1 MVESKRI
8 RRNKLNKTAG
18 EYHFTRLETVVF
30 GVGKGES
37 LGRELARREA
47 KRALIVTGKTLGH
60 SKLLD
65 KVKNAAGPAIA
76 GVFTGAAQHVPSHT
90 VTELVAEARRVGADA
105 MVSFGGGSPIDT
117 VKNAAW
123 QLMGGRA
130 GSRIVDFSAAATETA
145 GGRGI
150 LHIAMPTTLSAGEFT
165 PGGGV
170 TDESTKV
177 KGGVADPR
185 LQAKVVILDP
195 ALTVE
200 TPAWLW
206 ASTGMRALDHAVEGS
221 YSTRHQLVTDTLAA
235 RAIAILTEH
244 LLPSLQTDG
253 DNENELEHR
262 MQCQLGAW
270 LSIFGMSNTRSGIS
284 HALGH
289 QIGPMWNVPHG
300 VTSCITLP
308 HVMRFMA
315 EVAADRFEPI
325 AEGFGVRFDARS
337 PRSAAMECADRA
349 AKFIGKFEVP
359 TRLRDVGVPR
369 EEISR
374 IAGTVLE
381 EVKRANTVGAEVTL
395 EQLIAILD
403 AAY

>member
-1 MVESKRI
+1 M
-8 RRNKLNKTAG
+8 NKTAG

-30 GVGKGES
+30 GVGKVES
-37 LGRELARREA
+37 LGRELTRRGA
-47 KRALIVTGKTLGH
+47 KRALIVTGKTLGR

-65 KVKNAAGPAIA
+65 KVKDAAGAALA
-76 GVFTGAAQHVPSHT
+76 GVFTGASQHVPSQT
-90 VTELVAEARRVGADA
+90 VTDLVAEARRVGADA

-123 QLMGGRA
+123 QLIGGRA
-130 GSRIVDFSAAATETA
+130 GSRTIDFATGVA
-145 GGRGI
+145 DGAGRGEF
-150 LHIAMPTTLSAGEFT
+150 LHIAIPTTLSAGEFT
-165 PGGGV
+165 PAGGV

-185 LQAKVVILDP
+185 LQARSVILDP
-195 ALTVE
+195 SLTIE

-235 RAIAILTEH
+235 RAIALLNAH
-244 LLPSLQTDG
+244 LLPSLQTHDA
-253 DNENELEHR
+253 DELEHR
-262 MQCQLGAW
+262 LQCQLAAW
-270 LSIFGMSNTRSGIS
+270 LSIFGMSNTRGGIS

-315 EVAADRFEPI
+315 DVAADRFAPI
-325 AEGFGVRFDARS
+325 ADGFDIRFDARN
-337 PRSAAMECADRA
+337 PRSSAMECADRT
-349 AKFIGKFEVP
+349 AKFIAKFEVP

-395 EQLIAILD
+395 DQLVGILN

>member
-1 MVESKRI
+1 MD
-8 RRNKLNKTAG
+8 KTSG

-30 GVGKGES
+30 GAGKVEA
-37 LGRELARREA
+37 LGRELARRGA
-47 KRALIVTGKTLGH
+47 KRALIVTGKTLGR

-65 KVKNAAGPAIA
+65 KVKSAVGPALA
-76 GVFTGAAQHVPSHT
+76 GVFAGAAQHVPSQT

-130 GSRIVDFSAAATETA
+130 GSRTIDFSGTTA
-145 GGRGI
+145 DKGGGEI
-150 LHIAMPTTLSAGEFT
+150 LHIAIPTTLSAGEFT
-165 PGGGV
+165 PAGGV

-185 LQAKVVILDP
+185 LQARAVILDP
-195 ALTVE
+195 TLSIE

-235 RAIAILTEH
+235 RAIALLTTH
-244 LLPSLQTDG
+244 LLPSLQTHG
-253 DNENELEHR
+253 DDELEHR
-262 MQCQLGAW
+262 LQCQLAAW
-270 LSIFGMSNTRSGIS
+270 LSIFGMSNTRGGIS

-315 EVAADRFEPI
+315 DVAADRFAPI
-325 AEGFGVRFDARS
+325 AEGFGVRFDERS
-337 PRSAAMECADRA
+337 PRSSAIECADRTA
-349 AKFIGKFEVP
+349 RFIGKFEVP
-359 TRLRDVGVPR
+359 TRLRDVGVAR

-381 EVKRANTVGAEVTL
+381 EVKRANTVGAEVTQ
-395 EQLIAILD
+395 EQLVGILE

>member
-1 MVESKRI
+1 M
-8 RRNKLNKTAG
+8 NKTAG

-30 GVGKGES
+30 GVGKVES
-37 LGRELARREA
+37 LGRELSRRGA
-47 KRALIVTGKTLGH
+47 KRALIVTGKTLGR

-65 KVKNAAGPAIA
+65 TVRSAAGLAFA

-90 VTELVAEARRVGADA
+90 VSELVAEARRVGADA
-105 MVSFGGGSPIDT
+105 IVSFGGGSPIDT
-117 VKNAAW
+117 AKNAAW
-123 QLMGGRA
+123 QLMGGRT
-130 GSRIVDFSAAATETA
+130 GSRAIDFNAAAYDSPGA
-145 GGRGI
+145 GEI
-150 LHIAMPTTLSAGEFT
+150 LHIAIPTTLSAGEFT
-165 PGGGV
+165 PAGGV
-170 TDESTKV
+170 TDEATKV

-221 YSTRHQLVTDTLAA
+221 YSTRHQIVTDTLAA
-235 RAIAILTEH
+235 RAIGLLNAH
-244 LLPSLQTDG
+244 LLPSLQTHG
-253 DNENELEHR
+253 DEELEHR
-262 MQCQLGAW
+262 MQCQLAAW
-270 LSIFGMSNTRSGIS
+270 LSIFGMSNTRGGIS

-315 EVAADRFEPI
+315 GVAAERFGPI

-337 PRSAAMECADRA
+337 PRSSAIECADRT
-349 AKFIGKFEVP
+349 AKFIARFEVP
-359 TRLRDVGVPR
+359 ARLRDVGVPR

-381 EVKRANTVGAEVTL
+381 EVKRANTVGVEVTV
-395 EQLIAILD
+395 EQLVGILD

>member
-1 MVESKRI
+1 M
-8 RRNKLNKTAG
+8 NKTSG

-30 GVGKGES
+30 GAGKVES
-37 LGRELARREA
+37 LGRELSRRGA
-47 KRALIVTGKTLGH
+47 KRALIVTGKTLGR
-60 SKLLD
+60 SKLLE
-65 KVKNAAGPAIA
+65 KVVSAGGAAIA
-76 GVFTGAAQHVPSHT
+76 GVFAGAAQHVPSQT
-90 VTELVAEARRVGADA
+90 VTELVAEARRVNADS

-130 GSRIVDFSAAATETA
+130 GSRIIDFAGAAAESTA
-145 GGRGI
+145 GGEI
-150 LHIAMPTTLSAGEFT
+150 LHIAIPTTLSAGEFT
-165 PGGGV
+165 PAGGV
-170 TDESTKV
+170 TDEATKV

-185 LQAKVVILDP
+185 LQAKAVILDP

-235 RAIAILTEH
+235 RAIALLNAH
-244 LLPSLQTDG
+244 LLPSLQTHGED
-253 DNENELEHR
+253 ELEHR
-262 MQCQLGAW
+262 VQCQLVAW
-270 LSIFGMSNTRSGIS
+270 LSIFGMSNTRGGIS

-300 VTSCITLP
+300 ITSCITLP

-315 EVAADRFEPI
+315 DVAADRFGPI
-325 AEGFGVRFDARS
+325 AEGFGVRFDERN
-337 PRSAAMECADRA
+337 PRSAALECADRT

-359 TRLRDVGVPR
+359 MRLRDVGVPR

-395 EQLIAILD
+395 EQLVRILE

>member
-1 MVESKRI
+1 MD
-8 RRNKLNKTAG
+8 KTTG
-18 EYHFTRLETVVF
+18 EYDFTRLETVVF
-30 GVGKGES
+30 GVGKVEA
-37 LGRELARREA
+37 LGRELSRRGA
-47 KRALIVTGKTLGH
+47 KRALIVTGKTLGQ

-65 KVKNAAGPAIA
+65 QVKRAAGNALA
-76 GVFTGAAQHVPSHT
+76 GVFTGAAQHVPSQT

-130 GSRIVDFSAAATETA
+130 GSRTIDFASAATTSGS
-145 GGRGI
+145 GGEI
-150 LHIAMPTTLSAGEFT
+150 LHIAIPTTLSAGEFT

-177 KGGVADPR
+177 KGVVADPR
-185 LQAKVVILDP
+185 LQARAVILDP

-221 YSTRHQLVTDTLAA
+221 YSTRHQLVTDTLASK
-235 RAIAILTEH
+235 AIALLNAH
-244 LLPSLQTDG
+244 LLPSLQTHG
-253 DNENELEHR
+253 DDELEHR
-262 MQCQLGAW
+262 VQCQLAAW
-270 LSIFGMSNTRSGIS
+270 LSNFGMSSNSRGGIS

-300 VTSCITLP
+300 ITSCITLP
-308 HVMRFMA
+308 HVMRLMA
-315 EVAADRFEPI
+315 GVAADRFAPI
-325 AEGFGVRFDARS
+325 AQGFEVRFDPRS
-337 PRSAAMECADRA
+337 PRSSAMECADRTA
-349 AKFIGKFEVP
+349 RFIGKFDVP

-381 EVKRANTVGAEVTL
+381 EVKRANTVGVEVTREELVQLL
-395 EQLIAILD
+395 E

>member
-1 MVESKRI
+1 MD
-8 RRNKLNKTAG
+8 KTTG
-18 EYHFTRLETVVF
+18 EYDFTRLETVVF
-30 GVGKGES
+30 GVGKVEA
-37 LGRELARREA
+37 LGRELSRRGA
-47 KRALIVTGKTLGH
+47 KRALIVTGKTLGQ

-65 KVKNAAGPAIA
+65 QVKSAAGNALA
-76 GVFTGAAQHVPSHT
+76 GVFTGAAQHVPSQT

-130 GSRIVDFSAAATETA
+130 GSRTIDFASAATTSGS
-145 GGRGI
+145 GGEI
-150 LHIAMPTTLSAGEFT
+150 LHIAIPTTLSAGEFT

-177 KGGVADPR
+177 KGVVADPR
-185 LQAKVVILDP
+185 LQARAVILDP

-221 YSTRHQLVTDTLAA
+221 YSTRHQLVTDTLASK
-235 RAIAILTEH
+235 AIALLNAH
-244 LLPSLQTDG
+244 LLPSLQTHG
-253 DNENELEHR
+253 DDELEHR
-262 MQCQLGAW
+262 VQCQLAAW
-270 LSIFGMSNTRSGIS
+270 LSNFGMSSNSRGGIS

-300 VTSCITLP
+300 ITSCITLP
-308 HVMRFMA
+308 HVMRLMA
-315 EVAADRFEPI
+315 GVAADRFAPI
-325 AEGFGVRFDARS
+325 AQGFEVRFDPRS
-337 PRSAAMECADRA
+337 PRSSAMECADRTA
-349 AKFIGKFEVP
+349 RFIGKFEVP

-381 EVKRANTVGAEVTL
+381 EVKRANTVGVEVTL
-395 EQLIAILD
+395 EQLVGILD

>member
-1 MVESKRI
+1 MD
-8 RRNKLNKTAG
+8 KTTG
-18 EYHFTRLETVVF
+18 EYDFTRLETVVF
-30 GVGKGES
+30 GVGKVEA
-37 LGRELARREA
+37 LGRELSRRGA
-47 KRALIVTGKTLGH
+47 KRALIVTGKTLGQ

-65 KVKNAAGPAIA
+65 QVKSAAGNALA
-76 GVFTGAAQHVPSHT
+76 GVFTGAAQHVPSQT

-123 QLMGGRA
+123 QLMGG
-130 GSRIVDFSAAATETA
+130 S
-145 GGRGI
+145 GGEI
-150 LHIAMPTTLSAGEFT
+150 LHIAIPTTLSAGEFT

-177 KGGVADPR
+177 KGVVADPR
-185 LQAKVVILDP
+185 LQARAVILDP

-221 YSTRHQLVTDTLAA
+221 YSTRHQLVTDTLASK
-235 RAIAILTEH
+235 AIALLNAH
-244 LLPSLQTDG
+244 LLPSLQTHG
-253 DNENELEHR
+253 DDELEHR
-262 MQCQLGAW
+262 VQCQLAAW
-270 LSIFGMSNTRSGIS
+270 LSIFGMSSNSRGGIS

-300 VTSCITLP
+300 ITSCITLP
-308 HVMRFMA
+308 HVMRLMA
-315 EVAADRFEPI
+315 GVAADRFAPI
-325 AEGFGVRFDARS
+325 AQGFEVRFDPQS
-337 PRSAAMECADRA
+337 PRSSAMECADRTA
-349 AKFIGKFEVP
+349 RFIGKFEVP

-381 EVKRANTVGAEVTL
+381 EVKHANTVGVEVTREELVQLL
-395 EQLIAILD
+395 EAG
-403 AAY
+403 Y

>member
-1 MVESKRI
+1 MD
-8 RRNKLNKTAG
+8 KTTG
-18 EYHFTRLETVVF
+18 EYHFTRLEMVLF
-30 GVGKGES
+30 GVGKVEV
-37 LGRELARREA
+37 LGRELSRRGA
-47 KRALIVTGKTLGH
+47 KRTLIVTGKTLGQ

-65 KVKNAAGPAIA
+65 KVKSAAGTALA
-76 GVFTGAAQHVPSHT
+76 GVFTGAAQHVPSQT

-130 GSRIVDFSAAATETA
+130 GSRTIDFAGAATTSGS
-145 GGRGI
+145 GGEI
-150 LHIAMPTTLSAGEFT
+150 LHIAIPTTLSAGEFT

-177 KGGVADPR
+177 KGVVADPR
-185 LQAKVVILDP
+185 LQARAVILDP

-221 YSTRHQLVTDTLAA
+221 YSTRHQLVTDTLASK
-235 RAIAILTEH
+235 AIALLNTH
-244 LLPSLQTDG
+244 LLPSLQTHG
-253 DNENELEHR
+253 DDELEHR
-262 MQCQLGAW
+262 VQCQIAAW
-270 LSIFGMSNTRSGIS
+270 LSIFGMSNRRGGIS

-300 VTSCITLP
+300 ITSCITLP

-315 EVAADRFEPI
+315 GVAADRFAPI
-325 AEGFGVRFDARS
+325 AQGFEVRFDPRS
-337 PRSAAMECADRA
+337 PRSSAMECTDRTA
-349 AKFIGKFEVP
+349 RFIGKFEVP

-381 EVKRANTVGAEVTL
+381 EVKRANTVGVEVTL
-395 EQLIAILD
+395 EQLVGILD

>member
-1 MVESKRI
+1 MD
-8 RRNKLNKTAG
+8 KTTG
-18 EYHFTRLETVVF
+18 EYDFTRLETVVF
-30 GVGKGES
+30 GVGKVEA
-37 LGRELARREA
+37 LGRELSRRGA
-47 KRALIVTGKTLGH
+47 KRALIVTGKTLGQ

-65 KVKNAAGPAIA
+65 QVKRAAGNALA
-76 GVFTGAAQHVPSHT
+76 GVFTGAAQHVPSQT

-130 GSRIVDFSAAATETA
+130 GSRTIDFASAATTSGS
-145 GGRGI
+145 GGEI
-150 LHIAMPTTLSAGEFT
+150 LHIAIPTTLSAGEFT
-165 PGGGV
+165 PAGGV

-177 KGGVADPR
+177 KGVVADPR
-185 LQAKVVILDP
+185 LQARAVILDP

-221 YSTRHQLVTDTLAA
+221 YSTRHQLVTDTLASK
-235 RAIAILTEH
+235 AIALLNAH
-244 LLPSLQTDG
+244 LLPSLQTHG
-253 DNENELEHR
+253 DDELEHR
-262 MQCQLGAW
+262 VQCQLAAW
-270 LSIFGMSNTRSGIS
+270 LSNFGMSSNSRGGIS
-284 HALGH
+284 HALGQ

-300 VTSCITLP
+300 ITSCITLP
-308 HVMRFMA
+308 HVMRLMA
-315 EVAADRFEPI
+315 GVAADRFAPI
-325 AEGFGVRFDARS
+325 AQGFEVRFDPRS
-337 PRSAAMECADRA
+337 PRSSAMECADRTA
-349 AKFIGKFEVP
+349 RFIGKFEVP

-381 EVKRANTVGAEVTL
+381 EVKRANTVGVEVTL
-395 EQLIAILD
+395 EQLVGILD

>member
-1 MVESKRI
+1 MD
-8 RRNKLNKTAG
+8 KTTG
-18 EYHFTRLETVVF
+18 EYDFTRLETVVF
-30 GVGKGES
+30 GVGKVEA
-37 LGRELARREA
+37 LGRELSRRGA
-47 KRALIVTGKTLGH
+47 KRALIVTGKTLGQ

-65 KVKNAAGPAIA
+65 QVKRAAGNALA
-76 GVFTGAAQHVPSHT
+76 GVFTGAAQHVPSQT

-130 GSRIVDFSAAATETA
+130 GSRTIDFASAATTSGS
-145 GGRGI
+145 GGEI
-150 LHIAMPTTLSAGEFT
+150 LHIAIPTTLSAGEFT

-177 KGGVADPR
+177 KGVVADPR
-185 LQAKVVILDP
+185 LQARAVILDP

-221 YSTRHQLVTDTLAA
+221 YSTRHQLVTDTLASK
-235 RAIAILTEH
+235 AIALLNAH
-244 LLPSLQTDG
+244 LLPSLQTHG
-253 DNENELEHR
+253 DDELEHR
-262 MQCQLGAW
+262 VQCQLAAW
-270 LSIFGMSNTRSGIS
+270 LSNFGMSSNSRGGIS

-300 VTSCITLP
+300 ITSCLTLP
-308 HVMRFMA
+308 HVMRLMA
-315 EVAADRFEPI
+315 GVAADRFAPI
-325 AEGFGVRFDARS
+325 AQGFEVRFDPRS
-337 PRSAAMECADRA
+337 PRLSAMECADRT
-349 AKFIGKFEVP
+349 AKFIGKFDVP

-381 EVKRANTVGAEVTL
+381 EVKHANTVGVEVTREELVQLL
-395 EQLIAILD
+395 E

>member
-1 MVESKRI
+1 
-8 RRNKLNKTAG
+8 LNKTAG

-30 GVGKGES
+30 GVGKAES
-37 LGRELARREA
+37 LGRELARRGA

-130 GSRIVDFSAAATETA
+130 GSRIVDFSAEATETA
-145 GGRGI
+145 GAREI
-150 LHIAMPTTLSAGEFT
+150 LHIAIPTTLSAAEFT

-170 TDESTKV
+170 TDESTRV

-185 LQAKVVILDP
+185 LQARVVILDP

-221 YSTRHQLVTDTLAA
+221 YSTRHQIVTDTLAT
-235 RAIAILTEH
+235 RAIALLTEH
-244 LLPSLQTDG
+244 LLPSLQTHG

-262 MQCQLGAW
+262 VQCQLAAW
-270 LSIFGMSNTRSGIS
+270 LSIFGMSNTRGGIS

-315 EVAADRFEPI
+315 EVAADRFGPI

-374 IAGTVLE
+374 IAETVLE
-381 EVKRANTVGAEVTL
+381 EVKRANTVGADVTL

>member
-1 MVESKRI
+1 MD
-8 RRNKLNKTAG
+8 KTTG
-18 EYHFTRLETVVF
+18 EYDFTRLEMVLF
-30 GVGKGES
+30 GVGKVEVLGGELS
-37 LGRELARREA
+37 RRGA
-47 KRALIVTGKTLGH
+47 KRALIVTGKTLGQ

-65 KVKNAAGPAIA
+65 QVKRAAGNALA
-76 GVFTGAAQHVPSHT
+76 GVFTGAAQHVPSQT

-123 QLMGGRA
+123 QLMGGR
-130 GSRIVDFSAAATETA
+130 
-145 GGRGI
+145 GGEI
-150 LHIAMPTTLSAGEFT
+150 LHIAIPTTLSAGEFT

-177 KGGVADPR
+177 KGVVADPR
-185 LQAKVVILDP
+185 LQARAVILDP

-221 YSTRHQLVTDTLAA
+221 YSTRHQLVTDTLASK
-235 RAIAILTEH
+235 AIALLNAH
-244 LLPSLQTDG
+244 LLPSLQTHG
-253 DNENELEHR
+253 DDELEHR
-262 MQCQLGAW
+262 VQCQLAAW
-270 LSIFGMSNTRSGIS
+270 LSNFGMSSNSRGGIS

-300 VTSCITLP
+300 ITSCITLP
-308 HVMRFMA
+308 HVMRLMA
-315 EVAADRFEPI
+315 GVAADRFAPI
-325 AEGFGVRFDARS
+325 AQGFEVPFDPRS
-337 PRSAAMECADRA
+337 PRSSAMECADRTA
-349 AKFIGKFEVP
+349 RFIGKFEVP

-381 EVKRANTVGAEVTL
+381 EVKRANIVGTEVTL
-395 EQLIAILD
+395 AQLTGILE

>member
-1 MVESKRI
+1 MD
-8 RRNKLNKTAG
+8 KTTG
-18 EYHFTRLETVVF
+18 EYDFTRLETVVF
-30 GVGKGES
+30 GVGKVEA
-37 LGRELARREA
+37 LGRELSRRGA
-47 KRALIVTGKTLGH
+47 KRALIVTGKTLGQ

-65 KVKNAAGPAIA
+65 QVKSAAGNALA
-76 GVFTGAAQHVPSHT
+76 GVFTGAAQHVPSQT

-130 GSRIVDFSAAATETA
+130 GSRTIDFASAATTSGS
-145 GGRGI
+145 GGEI
-150 LHIAMPTTLSAGEFT
+150 LHIAIPTTLSAGEFT

-177 KGGVADPR
+177 KGVVADPR
-185 LQAKVVILDP
+185 LQARAVILDP

-221 YSTRHQLVTDTLAA
+221 YSTRHQLVTDTLASK
-235 RAIAILTEH
+235 AIALLNAH
-244 LLPSLQTDG
+244 LLPSLQTHG
-253 DNENELEHR
+253 DDELEHR
-262 MQCQLGAW
+262 VQCQLAAW
-270 LSIFGMSNTRSGIS
+270 LSNFGMSSNSRGGIS

-300 VTSCITLP
+300 ITSCITLP
-308 HVMRFMA
+308 HVMRLMA
-315 EVAADRFEPI
+315 GVAADRFAPI
-325 AEGFGVRFDARS
+325 AQGFEVRFDPRS
-337 PRSAAMECADRA
+337 PRSSAMECADRTA
-349 AKFIGKFEVP
+349 RFIGKFDVP

-381 EVKRANTVGAEVTL
+381 EVKRANTVGVEVTL
-395 EQLIAILD
+395 EQLVGILD

>member
-1 MVESKRI
+1 
-8 RRNKLNKTAG
+8 LNKTSG
-18 EYHFTRLETVVF
+18 EYHFTRLETVLF
-30 GVGKGES
+30 GVAKVDA
-37 LGRELARREA
+37 LGSELSRRGA
-47 KRALIVTGKTLGH
+47 KRALIVTGKTLGR
-60 SKLLD
+60 SKLLE
-65 KVKNAAGPAIA
+65 KVKSAAGSALA
-76 GVFTGAAQHVPSHT
+76 GVFTGAAQHVPSRT

-130 GSRIVDFSAAATETA
+130 GSRTIDFASAATTSGS
-145 GGRGI
+145 GGEI
-150 LHIAMPTTLSAGEFT
+150 LQIAIPTTLSAGEFT

-170 TDESTKV
+170 TDESTKH
-177 KGGVADPR
+177 KGVVADPR
-185 LQAKVVILDP
+185 LQARAVILDP

-221 YSTRHQLVTDTLAA
+221 YSTRHQLVTDTLATK
-235 RAIAILTEH
+235 AIALLNAH
-244 LLPSLQTDG
+244 LLPSLQTHG

-262 MQCQLGAW
+262 LQCQLAAW
-270 LSIFGMSNTRSGIS
+270 LSIFGMSNTRGGIS

-315 EVAADRFEPI
+315 GVAADRFAPI
-325 AEGFGVRFDARS
+325 AEGFGVRFDERS
-337 PRSAAMECADRA
+337 PRSSALECADRA
-349 AKFIGKFEVP
+349 ARFMGKFEVP

-381 EVKRANTVGAEVTL
+381 EVKLANTVGVEVTL
-395 EQLIAILD
+395 EQLVGILD

>member
-1 MVESKRI
+1 MD
-8 RRNKLNKTAG
+8 KTTG
-18 EYHFTRLETVVF
+18 EYDFTRLETVVF
-30 GVGKGES
+30 GVGKVEA
-37 LGRELARREA
+37 LGRELSRRGA
-47 KRALIVTGKTLGH
+47 KRALIVTGKTLGQ

-65 KVKNAAGPAIA
+65 QVKRAAGNALA
-76 GVFTGAAQHVPSHT
+76 GVFTGAAQHVPSQT

-130 GSRIVDFSAAATETA
+130 GSRTIDFASAATTSGS
-145 GGRGI
+145 GGEI
-150 LHIAMPTTLSAGEFT
+150 LHIAIPTTLSAGEFT

-177 KGGVADPR
+177 KGVVADPR
-185 LQAKVVILDP
+185 LQARAVILDP

-221 YSTRHQLVTDTLAA
+221 YSTRHQLVTDTLASK
-235 RAIAILTEH
+235 AIALLNAH
-244 LLPSLQTDG
+244 LLPSLQTHG
-253 DNENELEHR
+253 DDELEHR
-262 MQCQLGAW
+262 VQCQLAAW
-270 LSIFGMSNTRSGIS
+270 LSIFGMSSNSRGGIS

-300 VTSCITLP
+300 ITSCITLP
-308 HVMRFMA
+308 HVMRLMA
-315 EVAADRFEPI
+315 GVAADRFAPI
-325 AEGFGVRFDARS
+325 AQGFEVRFDPRS
-337 PRSAAMECADRA
+337 PRSSAMECADRTA
-349 AKFIGKFEVP
+349 RFIGKFEVP

-381 EVKRANTVGAEVTL
+381 EVKRANTVGVEVTL
-395 EQLIAILD
+395 EQLVGILD

>member
-1 MVESKRI
+1 MDKA
-8 RRNKLNKTAG
+8 TG
-18 EYHFTRLETVVF
+18 EYHFTRLETVAF
-30 GVGKGES
+30 GAGKVEA
-37 LGRELARREA
+37 LGRELSRRGA
-47 KRALIVTGKTLGH
+47 KRALIVTGKTLGK

-65 KVKNAAGPAIA
+65 QVKSAAGGAFA
-76 GVFTGAAQHVPSHT
+76 GVFTGAAQHVPSQT
-90 VTELVAEARRVGADA
+90 VTDLVATARRVGADA
-105 MVSFGGGSPIDT
+105 LVSFGGGSPIDT

-123 QLMGGRA
+123 QLMGGHA
-130 GSRIVDFSAAATETA
+130 GSRTIDFAGAATTSGI
-145 GGRGI
+145 GGEI
-150 LHIAMPTTLSAGEFT
+150 LHIAIPTTLSAGEFT
-165 PGGGV
+165 PAGGV

-185 LQAKVVILDP
+185 LQARAVILDP

-221 YSTRHQLVTDTLAA
+221 YSTRHQLVTDTLAT
-235 RAIAILTEH
+235 RAISLLNAH
-244 LLPSLQTDG
+244 LLPSLQTHG
-253 DNENELEHR
+253 DDELEHR
-262 MQCQLGAW
+262 VQCQLAAW
-270 LSIFGMSNTRSGIS
+270 LSIFGMSNTRGGIS

-300 VTSCITLP
+300 ITSCITLP

-315 EVAADRFEPI
+315 GVAAERFAPI
-325 AEGFGVRFDARS
+325 AEGFDVRFDPRS
-337 PRSAAMECADRA
+337 PRSSAMECADRT

-381 EVKRANTVGAEVTL
+381 EVKRANTVGTEVTI
-395 EQLIAILD
+395 EQLVAILD